1 MALKCSDA
9 INKLNHFHPSL
20 LLDIMALNSGP
31 VLYHQQP
38 EIATEELL
46 RPKIVTP
53 LPLQTTAKVGSE
65 FKLLCLLTGY
75 PTIEISWYLNG
86 ETLEESADG
95 RVRFDN
101 NRRLLVI
108 RDLKESDAGSI
119 TFQAC
124 NKYGEVSCSSF
135 LEVVLGKRERYARSH
150 SFSLSNSPKPIRRLM
165 HALNRMK
172 SF

>member
-1 MALKCSDA
+1 MAFNNGS
-9 INKLNHFHPSL
+9 
-20 LLDIMALNSGP
+20 
-31 VLYHQQP
+31 VLYHHQQQQQHP
-38 EIATEELL
+38 SIADTEELL

-53 LPLQTTAKVGSE
+53 LPLQTIAKAGSE

-75 PTIEISWYLNG
+75 PTIEINWYLNG
-86 ETLEESADG
+86 ELLNESGDG

-108 RDLKESDAGSI
+108 RDLREEDGGSI
-119 TFQAC
+119 TFQAS
-124 NKYGEVSCSSF
+124 NKYGEVSSSSF
-135 LEVVLGKRERYARSH
+135 LQVVRSSSKNRERYARSH